1 MGSSRYGL
9 TSERRAHVNISSVAS
24 GISVAR
30 AAESSVLVADKV
42 LESQKLEGRAAV
54 SLISG
59 AGAVAG
65 SSGAL
70 IDVYV

>member
-1 MGSSRYGL
+1 M
-9 TSERRAHVNISSVAS
+9 
-24 GISVAR
+24 
-30 AAESSVLVADKV
+30 LVADKV

>member
-1 MGSSRYGL
+1 MD
-9 TSERRAHVNISSVAS
+9 ISSVTS

-65 SSGAL
+65 SLGEH

>member
-1 MGSSRYGL
+1 V
-9 TSERRAHVNISSVAS
+9 EISSVTS

-30 AAESSVLVADKV
+30 TAESSVLVADTV

-54 SLISG
+54 TLIRG

-65 SSGAL
+65 SAGER

>member
-1 MGSSRYGL
+1 MD
-9 TSERRAHVNISSVAS
+9 ISSIAS

-30 AAESSVLVADKV
+30 AAESAVLVVSKV
-42 LESQKLEGRAAV
+42 VESQKLEGRAAV

-65 SSGAL
+65 SSGGL